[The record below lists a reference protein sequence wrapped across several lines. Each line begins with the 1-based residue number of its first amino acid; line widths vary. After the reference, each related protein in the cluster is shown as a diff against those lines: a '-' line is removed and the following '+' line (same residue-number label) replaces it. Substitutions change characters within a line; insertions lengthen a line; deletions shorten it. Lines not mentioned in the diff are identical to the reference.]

1 MTSSFFGS
9 NVSNEDEIS
18 APVIR
23 KPARSKLWSRLYS
36 RTKVSVGS
44 NAEPATGLVAEPMY
58 DNWFF
63 NCSKCGFAI
72 KVDQQPD

>member
-1 MTSSFFGS
+1 M
-9 NVSNEDEIS
+9 I
-18 APVIR
+18 
-23 KPARSKLWSRLYS
+23 RLYS